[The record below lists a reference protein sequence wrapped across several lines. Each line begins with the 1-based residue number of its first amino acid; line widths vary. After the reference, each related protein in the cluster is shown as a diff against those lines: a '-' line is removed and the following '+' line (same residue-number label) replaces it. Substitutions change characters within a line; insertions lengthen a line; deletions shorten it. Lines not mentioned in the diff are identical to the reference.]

1 MKFKKVGKNKY
12 KKKSDVGLEFF
23 VDLVCIIVIVFAV
36 ILSIIFR

>member
-12 KKKSDVGLEFF
+12 KKKSDVDLEFF

-36 ILSIIFR
+36 ILSVILR